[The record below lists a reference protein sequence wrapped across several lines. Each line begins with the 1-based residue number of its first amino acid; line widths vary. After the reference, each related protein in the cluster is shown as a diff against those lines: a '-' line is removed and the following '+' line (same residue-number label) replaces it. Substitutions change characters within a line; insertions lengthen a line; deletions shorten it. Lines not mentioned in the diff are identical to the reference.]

1 MAFTIAFP
9 DTDEYADF
17 HRGYIAA
24 VTGEPDALP
33 VLERQRAVIDTLGQ
47 LSLDQAGHRYAEGKW
62 SVREIIGHLTDAER
76 ILSYRLLCIAR
87 GDQTPLPGFDEEAYG
102 AQSNADRRTLGDL
115 VEELAVVRSS
125 TLALVRS
132 LDESF
137 LTRRGTVRDWT
148 LSVRALAFVIAGHF
162 EHHVRILR
170 DRYGVGL

>member
-1 MAFTIAFP
+1 
-9 DTDEYADF
+9 
-17 HRGYIAA
+17 
-24 VTGEPDALP
+24 
-33 VLERQRAVIDTLGQ
+33 
-47 LSLDQAGHRYAEGKW
+47 
-62 SVREIIGHLTDAER
+62 
-76 ILSYRLLCIAR
+76 
-87 GDQTPLPGFDEEAYG
+87 
-102 AQSNADRRTLGDL
+102 LGDL